1 MLLALNRTFLLI
13 AAVFGALALVAPGH
27 AETPPKA
34 TPAELDGLFAELKAA
49 KDLVAAQQVE
59 FRIWDAWVKSGDAE
73 VDKLVGLAVV
83 DMQDGN
89 HADALAVLDVVVA
102 KKPDYAEGWN
112 KRATVLYL
120 MGELDRSLADIRQ
133 VLLLEPRHF
142 GAISGLGLIE
152 VAKGDP
158 KGAIEAYRKVIEI
171 YPMNATARQSID
183 SLEKVIEG
191 EPL

>member
-1 MLLALNRTFLLI
+1 MHRTFLHICVL
-13 AAVFGALALVAPGH
+13 FGALVGMTAMVPAS
-27 AETPPKA
+27 AETMPRPTA
-34 TPAELDGLFAELKAA
+34 AELDALFAELKSA
-49 KDLVAAQQVE
+49 KSSTEAQQVE
-59 FRIWDAWVKSGDAE
+59 FRIWNAWIKSGDAE
-73 VDKLVGLAVV
+73 IDKLVGLAIVG
-83 DMQDGN
+83 MQEGN
-89 HADALAVLDVVVA
+89 HTDALAVLDVVVA
-102 KKPDYAEGWN
+102 KKPDFAEGWN

-120 MGELDRSLADIRQ
+120 MGELDRSIADIRH

-171 YPMNATARQSID
+171 YPMNSNAQKSIE
-183 SLEKVIEG
+183 SLEKAVAG

>member
-1 MLLALNRTFLLI
+1 MLLALPRIVLLI
-13 AAVFGALALVAPGH
+13 AALAGALAFAPAAS
-27 AETPPKA
+27 AETAPKA
-34 TPAELDGLFAELKAA
+34 TPAELDGLFEELRAA
-49 KDLVAAQQVE
+49 KDLVEAQQVE
-59 FRIWDAWVKSGDAE
+59 FRIWDAWIKSGDAE
-73 VDKLVGLAVV
+73 IDKLVGIAIVG
-83 DMQDGN
+83 MQEGN
-89 HADALAVLDVVVA
+89 HADALAALDVVVA

-171 YPMNATARQSID
+171 YPTNATAKQSIE
-183 SLEKVIEG
+183 SLQKVIEG

>member
-1 MLLALNRTFLLI
+1 MF
-13 AAVFGALALVAPGH
+13 V
-27 AETPPKA
+27 
-34 TPAELDGLFAELKAA
+34 ELKAA
-49 KDLVAAQQVE
+49 KDLVDAQQVE

-73 VDKLVGLAVV
+73 IDTMMGLAMV
-83 DMQDGN
+83 DMQAGKY
-89 HADALAVLDVVVA
+89 ADALAMLDAVVA
-102 KKPDYAEGWN
+102 KKPDFAEGWN

-120 MGELDRSLADIRQ
+120 MGDLDRSIADIRQ

-152 VAKGDP
+152 IAKGDL

-171 YPMNATARQSID
+171 YPMNATAKESID
-183 SLEKVIEG
+183 RLEQAVEG

>member
-1 MLLALNRTFLLI
+1 MLPALTRIWLLLALLLGGITF
-13 AAVFGALALVAPGH
+13 ATCVK
-27 AETPPKA
+27 AETAPRP
-34 TPAELDGLFAELKAA
+34 TPAELDALFAELKAA
-49 KDLVAAQQVE
+49 KSSVEAQQVE
-59 FRIWDAWVKSGDAE
+59 FRIWDAWVKSGDE
-73 VDKLVGLAVV
+73 EIDKLVGIAITG
-83 DMQDGN
+83 MQEGN

-120 MGELDRSLADIRQ
+120 IGELDRSLADIRH

-142 GAISGLGLIE
+142 GAISGIGLIE

-171 YPMNATARQSID
+171 YPMNATAKQSIE

-191 EPL
+191 DPL

>member
-1 MLLALNRTFLLI
+1 MLSALSRTFLML
-13 AAVFGALALVAPGH
+13 AALLGALTLAPTAY
-27 AETPPKA
+27 AETAPK
-34 TPAELDGLFAELKAA
+34 PAPAALDALFAELKAA
-49 KDLVAAQQVE
+49 KDLVEAQQVE

-73 VDKLVGLAVV
+73 IDKLVGLAIAG
-83 DMQDGN
+83 MQEGN

-120 MGELDRSLADIRQ
+120 MGELDRSIADIRQ

-171 YPMNATARQSID
+171 YPMNATAKQSIE